1 MSERIAIY
9 PGSFDPVTNGHIDI
23 AERATRLC
31 DRLIL
36 AVALNI
42 TKEPLFTTEERVAF
56 LHTVFDGRGP
66 FDIVTFDG
74 LLVDFARRMGAGAI
88 VKGLRA
94 VTDFEYEL
102 QMALMNRRLAPEVE
116 TVFLPTDADK
126 SFLSSSLVK
135 EVAWLGGDISGLVP
149 SEVEGPLYER
159 VRTRATAP
167 TE

>member
-23 AERATRLC
+23 ADRATRLC
-31 DRLIL
+31 DRVVL
-36 AVALNI
+36 AVATNLS
-42 TKEPLFTTEERVAF
+42 KQPLFTTEERVAF
-56 LHTVFDGRGP
+56 LHEVFDGRGP

-74 LLVDFARRMGAGAI
+74 LLVDFARRIGARAI
-88 VKGLRA
+88 IKGLRA

-149 SEVEGPLYER
+149 REVEGPLYER
-159 VRTRATAP
+159 LRSKAASAP
-167 TE
+167 E